1 MKRFALGAIALALAA
16 AALFAAQ
23 VDENELKSV
32 SQTIEFENYT
42 GPHARVDTLEAIK
55 GIGAGLGKAIAPDTT
70 KAASAGNQSKYFV
83 IHAIDQG
90 AKEKLDADILIL
102 GANAEVDHIRNL
114 RHIIASYLAAAY
126 SYSEADAETIAT
138 FVTVYN
144 AVYRKNLDAF
154 KGKYKDVVLNNLSAE
169 KCGLSTKWSEWP
181 GASQIVIPVSDASGG
196 LSAVDTSVISDKEVV
211 NSMKEEDGKNIDDRK
226 QMVDIKEREAE
237 KASEKAQESQKKAT
251 EKQKEADAQK
261 KSAEQK
267 KQETK
272 QAQKKADESQKKADD
287 AKKKADENP
296 KDKQAQK
303 EAKEAQ
309 KEADEDKKAV
319 EEAKEEE
326 KAAEEKADEAQ
337 KEADEAKKEA
347 ETQQAAA
354 DKKQNEAQEERKE
367 IAKDQTVVAAQEK
380 AQEAAPSV
388 YGLKLADAKSLNSQI
403 VRVNSSTGAVM
414 KQSPVKVVKGR
425 SMVPCADGFV
435 AVAGENSGKGAVK
448 LVIIDK
454 DSLEI
459 IKESEEVLSDNSVLL
474 EDGGSY
480 LVVVKDG
487 SNFVAAKYGAD
498 LKMQVKSPVQIN
510 PSSPIVKTPA
520 GYMVTDAKGNPVI
533 LNMNDLTSAVKDPN
547 AAKNLKV
554 KQGNNER

>member
-1 MKRFALGAIALALAA
+1 MKKIALKAVALALSAS
-16 AALFAAQ
+16 LFAAQ

-32 SQTIEFENYT
+32 SQKIEFENYT

-55 GIGAGLGKAIAPDTT
+55 SIGSGLGKQIASDST
-70 KAASAGNQSKYFV
+70 KAASAGNQAKYFV
-83 IHAIDQG
+83 IHAIDPN
-90 AKEKLDADILIL
+90 AKEKLDADILLL

-114 RHIIASYLAAAY
+114 RHIIASYLTAAY
-126 SYSEADAETIAT
+126 SYSESDAEAIAT

-154 KGKYKDVVLNNLSAE
+154 KSKYKDLVLNNLSAD
-169 KCGLSTKWSEWP
+169 KCGLSTKYSEWP

-237 KASEKAQESQKKAT
+237 KASEKAQESQKAAT

-261 KSAEQK
+261 KNVEEK

-272 QAQKKADESQKKADD
+272 QAEQKAQESQKKAEE
-287 AKKKADENP
+287 AQKKAEENP
-296 KDKQAQK
+296 KDKEAQK

-309 KEADEDKKAV
+309 KESEEAQKAL
-319 EEAKEEE
+319 EEAKEEQE
-326 KAAEEKADEAQ
+326 EAEEKAEEAQ

-354 DKKQNEAQEERKE
+354 DKKTAEAQEERKE
-367 IAKDQTVVAAQEK
+367 IAKDQKTVAEQEK
-380 AQEAAPSV
+380 AAESAPSV
-388 YGLKLADAKSLNSQI
+388 YGLKLVDSKTLNSQI
-403 VRVNSSTGAVM
+403 VQVNTDDGVIL

-425 SMVPCADGFV
+425 AMHQEGDGFI

-459 IKESEEVLSDNSVLL
+459 VKESEETLSDNSVLL

-480 LVVVKDG
+480 LVVIKDTLG
-487 SNFVAAKYGAD
+487 YVAAKYGAD
-498 LKMQVKSPVQIN
+498 LTLQVKSPVPIN
-510 PSSPIVKTPA
+510 PSSPIIKTSA
-520 GYMVTDAKGNPVI
+520 GYMVTDLTGNPLV
-533 LNMNDLTSAVKDPN
+533 LNQSDLTLTIKKAVG
-547 AAKNLKV
+547 AAKNII
-554 KQGNNER
+554 NER

>member
-1 MKRFALGAIALALAA
+1 MKRFALGAIALAFAA
-16 AALFAAQ
+16 ATLFAAQ

-55 GIGAGLGKAIAPDTT
+55 GIGSSLGKAIAPDST
-70 KAASAGNQSKYFV
+70 KAASAGNQAKYFV
-83 IHAIDQG
+83 IHAID
-90 AKEKLDADILIL
+90 ASVKEKLDADILVL

-114 RHIIASYLAAAY
+114 RHIIASYLSAAY
-126 SYSEADAETIAT
+126 SYSEADAEAIAT

-154 KGKYKDVVLNNLSAE
+154 KGKYKDVVLGNLSAE
-169 KCGLSTKWSEWP
+169 KCGLSTKWSDWP
-181 GASQIVIPVSDASGG
+181 GASQIVIPISDASGG

-237 KASEKAQESQKKAT
+237 KAGEKAQEAQKTAT
-251 EKQKEADAQK
+251 EKQKAADADK
-261 KSAEQK
+261 KAAEQK

-272 QAQKKADESQKKADD
+272 QAQQKADESQKKADE

-326 KAAEEKADEAQ
+326 KAAEEKAEETQ

-354 DKKQNEAQEERKE
+354 DKKQSEAQAERKE
-367 IAKDQTVVAAQEK
+367 IAKDQTVVAAEEK
-380 AQEAAPSV
+380 AKEAAPSV
-388 YGLKLADAKSLNSQI
+388 YGLKLADTKSLNSQI
-403 VRVNSSTGAVM
+403 VRVNSDTGAVM
-414 KQSPVKVVKGR
+414 KQSPVKVIKGR
-425 SMVPCADGFV
+425 AIHPAADGFV

-448 LVIIDK
+448 LVLIDK

-459 IKESEEVLSDNSVLL
+459 VKESDETLSEETVLL

-480 LVVVKDG
+480 LVVVKESSG
-487 SNFVAAKYGAD
+487 YVAAKYGAD
-498 LKMQVKSPVQIN
+498 LKLQAKSPVAIHQA
-510 PSSPIVKTPA
+510 SPIVKTAA
-520 GYMVTDAKGNPVI
+520 GYMVTDPKGNPLI
-533 LNMNDLTSAVKDPN
+533 LNANDLTK
-547 AAKNLKV
+547 K
-554 KQGNNER
+554 

>member
-1 MKRFALGAIALALAA
+1 MKRFGLSALVLLFAA
-16 AALFAAQ
+16 ASVFAAQ

-42 GPHARVDTLEAIK
+42 GPHARVDSLEAIK
-55 GIGAGLGKAIAPDTT
+55 GIGSSLGKEIGKDSE
-70 KAASAGNQSKYFV
+70 KAASTGSQAKYYV
-83 IHAIDQG
+83 IHAIDSG
-90 AKEKLDADILIL
+90 ATEKLDADILVL

-114 RHIIASYLAAAY
+114 RHIIASYLSAAY

-154 KGKYKDVVLNNLSAE
+154 KAKYKDVVLNNLSGE

-181 GASQIVIPVSDASGG
+181 GASQIVIPVSDSSGG

-237 KASEKAQESQKKAT
+237 KAGEKAQESQKKAT
-251 EKQKEADAQK
+251 EKQKAADSEK
-261 KSAEQK
+261 KNAEQK

-272 QAQKKADESQKKADD
+272 QAQKKADESQKKADE

-319 EEAKEEE
+319 EEAKKEEA
-326 KAAEEKADEAQ
+326 AAEEKAEESQ

-347 ETQQAAA
+347 EVQQAAA
-354 DKKQNEAQEERKE
+354 DKKTSEAQEERKE
-367 IAKDQTVVAAQEK
+367 IAKDQAVVAAQEK
-380 AQEAAPSV
+380 AKEAAPSV
-388 YGLKLADAKSLNSQI
+388 YGLKLADEKSLNSQI
-403 VRVNSSTGAVM
+403 VKVNAANGSVL
-414 KQSPVKVVKGR
+414 KQSPVKVIKGR
-425 SMVPCADGFV
+425 TMSQASDGFV

-448 LVIIDK
+448 LVLIDK

-459 IKESEEVLSDNSVLL
+459 IKESEEILSDNSVML

-480 LVVVKDG
+480 LVVLKEKAG
-487 SNFVAAKYGAD
+487 CFVGKFGPD
-498 LKMQVKSPVQIN
+498 LKLQAKSPVAVN
-510 PSSPIVKTPA
+510 PSSPIVKTSA
-520 GYMVTDAKGNPVI
+520 GYMVTDARGNPQI
-533 LNMNDLTSAVKDPN
+533 LNMNGLTILSA
-547 AAKNLKV
+547 
-554 KQGNNER
+554 QGSNER

>member
-1 MKRFALGAIALALAA
+1 MKKNFFSALVLLFAA
-16 AALFAAQ
+16 AAFAAQ

-32 SQTIEFENYT
+32 SQTIEFENYN

-55 GIGAGLGKAIAPDTT
+55 GIGSSIGKEIGKDSE
-70 KAASAGNQSKYFV
+70 KASSAGNQAKYYV
-83 IHAIDQG
+83 VHAIDPSV
-90 AKEKLDADILIL
+90 KEKLDADILYL

-114 RHIIASYLAAAY
+114 RHIIASYLASAY

-154 KGKYKDVVLNNLSAE
+154 KAKYKDVVLDKLSAE

-237 KASEKAQESQKKAT
+237 KAGEKAQESQKTAT
-251 EKQKEADAQK
+251 EKQKAADADK
-261 KSAEQK
+261 KAAEQK

-272 QAQKKADESQKKADD
+272 QAQQKADESQKKADD

-296 KDKQAQK
+296 KDKKAQ
-303 EAKEAQ
+303 EAAKEAQ

-326 KAAEEKADEAQ
+326 KAAEEKAEESQ
-337 KEADEAKKEA
+337 KAADEAKKEA

-354 DKKQNEAQEERKE
+354 DKKQTEAQEERKE
-367 IAKDQTVVAAQEK
+367 IAKDQAVVAAQEK
-380 AQEAAPSV
+380 ARESAPSV
-388 YGLKLADAKSLNSQI
+388 YGLKLADEKTLNSQI
-403 VRVNSSTGAVM
+403 VKVNSDNGSIL
-414 KQSPVKVVKGR
+414 KQSPVKVIKGR
-425 SMVPCADGFV
+425 NMLLAADGFV

-459 IKESEEVLSDNSVLL
+459 VKESDEVLSDNSVLV

-480 LVVVKDG
+480 LVVIKDDK
-487 SNFVAAKYGAD
+487 NFVAAKYGAD
-498 LKMQVKSPVQIN
+498 LKILAKSPVPIMA
-510 PSSPIVKTPA
+510 SSPIVKTAA
-520 GYMVTDAKGNPVI
+520 GYMVTDLKGNPII
-533 LNMNDLTSAVKDPN
+533 LKMNDLSR
-547 AAKNLKV
+547 L
-554 KQGNNER
+554 

>member
-1 MKRFALGAIALALAA
+1 MKRFALGAITLAFA

-55 GIGAGLGKAIAPDTT
+55 GIGSDMGKQIGSDALKP
-70 KAASAGNQSKYFV
+70 ASAGNQAKYFV
-83 IHAIDQG
+83 IHAIDPSV
-90 AKEKLDADILIL
+90 KEKLDADILVL

-114 RHIIASYLAAAY
+114 RHIIASYLSAAY

-154 KGKYKDVVLNNLSAE
+154 KAKYKDVVLNNLSGE
-169 KCGLSTKWSEWP
+169 KCGLSTKYSEWP
-181 GASQIVIPVSDASGG
+181 GASQIVIPVSDSAGG
-196 LSAVDTSVISDKEVV
+196 LSAIDTSVISDKEVV
-211 NSMKEEDGKNIDDRK
+211 KSMKEEDGKNIDDRK
-226 QMVDIKEREAE
+226 QMVDLKEREAE
-237 KASEKAQESQKKAT
+237 KASEKAQESQKAAT
-251 EKQKEADAQK
+251 EKQKAADADK
-261 KSAEQK
+261 KAADQK

-272 QAQKKADESQKKADD
+272 AAQKKADDSQKKADD

-319 EEAKEEE
+319 EEAKAEEA
-326 KAAEEKADEAQ
+326 AAEEKAEESQ
-337 KEADEAKKEA
+337 KEADEAKREA

-354 DKKQNEAQEERKE
+354 DKKTAEAQEERKE
-367 IAKDQTVVAAQEK
+367 IAKDQAVVAAEEKKQET
-380 AQEAAPSV
+380 APSV
-388 YGLKLADAKSLNSQI
+388 YGLKLADEKSLNSQI
-403 VRVNSSTGAVM
+403 VKLNTDTGSVM
-414 KQSPVKVVKGR
+414 KQSPVKVIKGR
-425 SMVPCADGFV
+425 TMCQTADGFV

-448 LVIIDK
+448 LVVIDR

-459 IKESEEVLSDNSVLL
+459 IKESEEILSDNSVLL

-480 LVVVKDG
+480 LVVIKEKSDCYVG
-487 SNFVAAKYGAD
+487 KYGAD
-498 LKMQVKSPVQIN
+498 LKLLAKSKILVMA
-510 PSSPIVKTPA
+510 SSPIVKTSA
-520 GYMVTDAKGNPVI
+520 GYMVTDAHGNPVV
-533 LNMNDLTSAVKDPN
+533 LNMNDLTLASKDPS
-547 AAKNLKV
+547 AAKNLTV
-554 KQGNNER
+554 KQGKK